1 MKTRYMI
8 SFLGMGYKNESRYFE
23 NLNHPNAASFDT
35 KYELLA
41 AKNFF
46 NVSTIFVICAT
57 QESRKTFQTMQNE
70 EQRNTAYRFAQY
82 DETDEQANI
91 IQCDMDNNQSL
102 FEVIEKI
109 VSKHKSVEWIFNIT
123 LGFRHIMFEAASV
136 LSYLAVVQPDVRIL
150 RTIYAEVIDSTT
162 VVKSNQDQ
170 RKEFGY
176 TDLARQTSYAQWTR
190 ATDMF
195 IRYGQ
200 ADLLSTRLE
209 IFKQE
214 QSHLASLIDNLDKNI
229 TGVADALHTA
239 NTRRLGQC
247 AADLQKNINDMKRQ
261 AMGSGPLFTLLDR
274 VAGEYAV
281 FIPKNDSYQAEIVRQ
296 RQVIK
301 WYITKRNWALAI
313 QLAAEHLI
321 LLKQIADQNISI
333 SDPYRTRNLAG
344 KVWYG
349 WIFTNDQRKFIDIE
363 KIYEKHVDTIKKKHI
378 DTATKAY
385 QQAHMQPF
393 RIWEDKTFKYEYWQ
407 DFQAGKL
414 GRAQC
419 DAVRELLNA
428 VGDENAL
435 KQLGYDKITESIKA
449 VYNQHKSELK
459 KVKELDV
466 DDCRDIMIALADGT
480 NPDVNKDLLTE
491 LRKDNQLVQD
501 CKVIKGAT
509 PIGANIRTARNGMAH
524 IDGGTSPDDIQKMC
538 EQVCKM
544 SEQSYP

>member
-1 MKTRYMI
+1 M
-8 SFLGMGYKNESRYFE
+8 
-23 NLNHPNAASFDT
+23 
-35 KYELLA
+35 
-41 AKNFF
+41 
-46 NVSTIFVICAT
+46 
-57 QESRKTFQTMQNE
+57 
-70 EQRNTAYRFAQY
+70 
-82 DETDEQANI
+82 
-91 IQCDMDNNQSL
+91 
-102 FEVIEKI
+102 
-109 VSKHKSVEWIFNIT
+109 
-123 LGFRHIMFEAASV
+123 
-136 LSYLAVVQPDVRIL
+136 
-150 RTIYAEVIDSTT
+150 
-162 VVKSNQDQ
+162 
-170 RKEFGY
+170 
-176 TDLARQTSYAQWTR
+176 
-190 ATDMF
+190 
-195 IRYGQ
+195 
-200 ADLLSTRLE
+200 
-209 IFKQE
+209 
-214 QSHLASLIDNLDKNI
+214 IDNLDKNI

-247 AADLQKNINDMKRQ
+247 AADLQKNINDMKLQ

-274 VAGEYAV
+274 VADEYAV
-281 FIPKNDSYQAEIVRQ
+281 FIPKDDSYQAEIVRQ
-296 RQVIK
+296 RQVIQ
-301 WYITKRNWALAI
+301 WYLDKRNWALAI

-333 SDPYRTRNLAG
+333 SDSYRTRNLAG

-435 KQLGYDKITESIKA
+435 KQLGYNEITERIKA

-466 DDCRDIMIALADGT
+466 DDYRDIMIALAKD
-480 NPDVNKDLLTE
+480 DHSVYKDLLPE
-491 LRKDNQLVQD
+491 LRKDNQLVQA
-501 CKVIKGAT
+501 GL
-509 PIGANIRTARNGMAH
+509 
-524 IDGGTSPDDIQKMC
+524 
-538 EQVCKM
+538 
-544 SEQSYP
+544 